1 MRVAAHFRPGTHAFW
16 CTTYSLDLALFDQYL
31 LRQLGGSPL
40 NAVVL
45 ADHWKLNQVWARPG
59 EDQLYLARQ
68 ANRSYLLR
76 GVLLEGGGAFHPKT
90 YLFDRRDET
99 TLLVGSG
106 NLTRRGVDA
115 GKEVFA
121 SFSST
126 TEEGQATIRAW
137 AAWIGRL
144 VERADDEQLLRRFGA
159 LREQCPW
166 MAGPD
171 ADSPLVIND
180 ERSFRDQ
187 FAEQL
192 PGSVDELHVSAP
204 YFDPKALALQS
215 LLQAT
220 SPRELHLYLGKD
232 TKVSG
237 PALAAVLEQSGC
249 EVKVQR
255 FHDEERAVFVHAK
268 LIGAV
273 CGQKGL
279 LLCGSPN
286 LSQAALTLTHLDG
299 AKGNCEVAL
308 LRHGTADQVRAPFL
322 TSGLSLPDMENADLV
337 SLRFDID
344 EPRARSLVYA
354 LRHATWTANGHITVS
369 ANRPPELGTQL
380 AWAYGTCALSGQT
393 TDRPLNDDEH
403 PPVLA
408 WLAAPDGAVLSNMVA
423 IDQPRDLE
431 RSLSARDPS
440 DERPRELHADDM
452 TTPLGQIMGGLNQHC
467 IFDLDDT
474 AAIRRAQAAQE
485 DEGAEDSDD
494 FWERLMEDELAYD
507 PRTKHYRDYAPGGL
521 LIGHDLFRE
530 LEIMLAKAPGER
542 SWLRLVTA
550 TPDDKADEAQGS
562 EDAEKRSWSL
572 ELRQKVRVSNVL
584 SRWCRAVSDPR
595 HALLRPDAPAFN
607 YEALIGALVRIWE
620 EHALDDERLARL
632 AGELFGAFL
641 GDDKS
646 PGFLGRADEQ
656 LHDQVLQ
663 NLDPTACESAAG
675 LAYLALAPR
684 GWHEIVY
691 AWQPYLRTGLI
702 DTNVMRVGDQT
713 TELIERVLDRPVK
726 PQEVKALLLERADY
740 MDDAKWCE
748 QIAAQLGFESVWIE
762 EVSNPVAPVRLHI
775 GGCSDPRSDARVLD
789 AVGQAMRFR
798 RVSVIGIEAGEFR
811 AVLALGHPTA
821 ILDGPP
827 GDQRM
832 EKSDVVL
839 TAERLRDVERQGGAL
854 KELLALAAA

>member
-1 MRVAAHFRPGTHAFW
+1 VRVAAHFRPGTNAFW
-16 CTTYSLDLALFDQYL
+16 CTTYSFDLALFDQYL

-45 ADHWKLNQVWARPG
+45 ADHWELSQVWERLG

-68 ANRSYLLR
+68 ANSSYLLR
-76 GVLLEGGGAFHPKT
+76 GVEVEGGGAFHPKT
-90 YLFDRRDET
+90 YLFVRRDET

-106 NLTRRGVDA
+106 NLTRSGVDA

-121 SFSST
+121 SFSSA

-137 AAWIGRL
+137 ATWISRL
-144 VERADDEQLLRRFGA
+144 VERADDQQLRRRFST
-159 LREQCPW
+159 LREQCPS
-166 MAGPD
+166 MAAPA
-171 ADSPLVIND
+171 ADSPLVVND
-180 ERSFRDQ
+180 ERSFLDQ

-192 PGSVDELHVSAP
+192 PGPVDELHVSAP
-204 YFDPKALALQS
+204 YFDSKSLALK
-215 LLQAT
+215 LLLEKT
-220 SPRELHLYLGKD
+220 TPRELHLYLGRH

-237 PALAAVLEQSGC
+237 PALAAVLDQSGC

-255 FHDEERAVFVHAK
+255 FHDEDHAVFVHAK

-273 CGQKGL
+273 CGQEGL
-279 LLCGSPN
+279 LLFGSPN
-286 LSQAALTLTHLDG
+286 LSRAALTLTHLNG

-308 LRHGTADQVRAPFL
+308 LKRGTAAQVREPFV
-322 TSGLSLPDMENADLV
+322 TSGLSLTDMEIADLT
-337 SLRFDID
+337 SLRYEID
-344 EPRARSLVYA
+344 EPRASNLTYA
-354 LRHATWTANGHITVS
+354 LRHATWTTNGHITVS
-369 ANRPPELGTQL
+369 ASSPLEIGMEL
-380 AWAYGTCALSGQT
+380 AWAYGTCALSGQI

-403 PPVLA
+403 PVLA
-408 WLAAPDGAVLSNMVA
+408 WLAGSDGTVLSNTVA
-423 IDQPRDLE
+423 IDQPQALE

-440 DERPRELHADDM
+440 DERPRELEPDDM
-452 TTPLGQIMGGLNQHC
+452 TTPLGQIMGGLNQRC

-474 AAIRRAQAAQE
+474 AAIRRVQAAQE
-485 DEGAEDSDD
+485 EEGAEDSDE
-494 FWERLMEDELAYD
+494 FWDRLMEEELAYD
-507 PRTKHYRDYAPGGL
+507 PRTKNYRDYSPGGL

-542 SWLRLVTA
+542 SWLRLATA
-550 TPDDKADEAQGS
+550 SPDEEIDQQPSS

-572 ELRQKVRVSNVL
+572 EVRQEVRVSNVL

-595 HALLRPDAPAFN
+595 HALLRPDAPAAN
-607 YEALIGALVRIWE
+607 YEALVGALAAIWE
-620 EHALDDERLARL
+620 EHALDGERLIRL
-632 AGELFGAFL
+632 TGELFGAFL

-656 LHDQVLQ
+656 LRDQVLQ
-663 NLDPTACESAAG
+663 NLDPASCESAAG
-675 LAYLALAPR
+675 LAYLALARR

-691 AWQPYLRTGLI
+691 AWQPYLRKGLI

-713 TELIERVLDRPVK
+713 AELIERVLDRPVT
-726 PQEVKALLLERADY
+726 PHEVKALLNERASY

-748 QIAAQLGFESVWIE
+748 QIAAQLGFGSVWFE